1 MNNRYQVSEEFKQ
14 SCKENI
20 GLNRYGKIHVVEDDL
35 DIEGEQYD
43 GQLVNFTIEDDCY
56 VEDRFIG
63 TTVAKKITVNI
74 LKQINI
80 NSSLPIITYIIYFIL
95 FKVNLLDIRTLT
107 VDNFLNNIY
116 TLF

>member
-56 VEDRFIG
+56 VEDKFIG

-74 LKQINI
+74 LNPENILNLENKTIETYAGIYINEKLEEI
-80 NSSLPIITYIIYFIL
+80 P
-95 FKVNLLDIRTLT
+95 
-107 VDNFLNNIY
+107 
-116 TLF
+116 